1 MFQVTKHSQ
10 AGTFLQVML
19 HNRPIIDLSRTSIVV
34 EKTEHDG
41 THSPNDTEV
50 HGLNSHHPR
59 RWPEAKE
66 DSNSHINQSPGID
79 KNAPNAWHME
89 WAPDELR
96 AGGVDDSGIAA
107 ANRADP
113 ARATTP
119 EEKTANHHVR
129 QVETG
134 DRHGAEVVEGDRG
147 ANVDERKE
155 AGNHGCHQNG
165 VYGDGR
171 VLGDL

>member
-1 MFQVTKHSQ
+1 
-10 AGTFLQVML
+10 
-19 HNRPIIDLSRTSIVV
+19 
-34 EKTEHDG
+34 
-41 THSPNDTEV
+41 
-50 HGLNSHHPR
+50 
-59 RWPEAKE
+59 
-66 DSNSHINQSPGID
+66 
-79 KNAPNAWHME
+79 ME

-134 DRHGAEVVEGDRG
+134 YRHGAEIVEGDRG
-147 ANVDERKE
+147 ANVDERE
-155 AGNHGCHQNG
+155 ETGNYGCHQN
-165 VYGDGR
+165 R
-171 VLGDL
+171 V

>member
-1 MFQVTKHSQ
+1 
-10 AGTFLQVML
+10 ML
-19 HNRPIIDLSRTSIVV
+19 HNRPIIDVSRTSIVV

-41 THSPNDTEV
+41 THSPNDTKV
-50 HGLNSHHPR
+50 HGLNSHRPR

-66 DSNSHINQSPGID
+66 DSNGHVSQSPGID
-79 KNAPNAWHME
+79 KNTPNAWHME
-89 WAPDELR
+89 WAPDELG
-96 AGGVDDSGIAA
+96 AGSVDDSGIAA

-134 DRHGAEVVEGDRG
+134 
-147 ANVDERKE
+147 
-155 AGNHGCHQNG
+155 
-165 VYGDGR
+165 Y
-171 VLGDL
+171 